1 MCKVEASN
9 KVTVQKC
16 YVVKK
21 NTVGN
26 ILGLE
31 AAKHLNSIKLQNVD
45 ITLDECEFG
54 ENIQLQNLSKIV
66 FDECYSCA
74 NCNESVSKPL

>member
-1 MCKVEASN
+1 MCKLEASN
-9 KVTVQKC
+9 KVTVQKF
-16 YVVKK
+16 YVVNK

-31 AAKHLNSIKLQNVD
+31 AAKNLNSIKLQNVD
-45 ITLDECEFG
+45 IILDECEFG

-66 FDECYSCA
+66 FDEC
-74 NCNESVSKPL
+74 

>member
-1 MCKVEASN
+1 MCKLEASN
-9 KVTVQKC
+9 KVTGQKC
-16 YVVKK
+16 YVVNK

-31 AAKHLNSIKLQNVD
+31 AAKNLNSIKLQNVD
-45 ITLDECEFG
+45 KILDECEFG

-66 FDECYSCA
+66 FDEC
-74 NCNESVSKPL
+74 

>member
-1 MCKVEASN
+1 MCKLEVSN

-16 YVVKK
+16 YVVNK
-21 NTVGN
+21 NIVGN

-31 AAKHLNSIKLQNVD
+31 AAKNLNSIKLQNVD
-45 ITLDECEFG
+45 IILDECEFG

-66 FDECYSCA
+66 FDEC
-74 NCNESVSKPL
+74 